1 MPHLCY
7 SPDLAQCDFE
17 VFGTVKE
24 SFEGQEFETEDEI
37 LSAIE
42 DVYIQ
47 KVMNFGCHFLKVG
60 RNDFKSALIKNLFFI
75 KFLGFIAFII
85 KSPNHFRSPYIYRK
99 LHINIHKSGTRFV
112 CMKSNNNYSF
122 QVVIDRLKQ

>member
-1 MPHLCY
+1 MVIHYDNAPSHNAKSVNNYLLNTSLTLMPHPCY
-7 SPDLAQCDFE
+7 SPDLAPCDFG

-42 DVYIQ
+42 DFYIQ

-60 RNDFKSALIKNLFFI
+60 RNDFKSALIKKVIILI
-75 KFLGFIAFII
+75 KKLIFYKIFRFYCFYHK
-85 KSPNHFRSPYIYRK
+85 KSE
-99 LHINIHKSGTRFV
+99 
-112 CMKSNNNYSF
+112 SF
-122 QVVIDRLKQ
+122 PITL